1 MTMSTTMTQTNPERP
16 AVAPRVDVY
25 ESKDELLLVADLPGV
40 ERDGLT
46 LHLDG
51 DRLDIEAVRR
61 PEHAGTPLV
70 REARRYDYRRSFTLP
85 DGIDR
90 DQIAAELA
98 NGVLTLRLPK
108 SAAVKPRRIAV
119 KAA

>member
-40 ERDGLT
+40 ER
-46 LHLDG
+46 

-119 KAA
+119 KAD